1 MLSDLLKES
10 RFVRVMLSKTEAEGR
25 GSGLRPDRWRWA
37 AALLL
42 FLCLSLTGGCAS
54 TRTATVATQPSPVVP
69 ASPFHI
75 TVETFDRAFTL
86 TLSIEPDHAGPNRFT
101 LQVKDRTGKPA
112 EHVEITLYTTMQ
124 DMSMGTDSVVLHP
137 DGPGQFSA
145 TSDVLTMGGHW
156 AIGIAILSADHG
168 IHKAGV
174 MLALPL

>member
-10 RFVRVMLSKTEAEGR
+10 RLVRAMLSKTDAESVRKRPLPGR
-25 GSGLRPDRWRWA
+25 WGLVGSL
-37 AALLL
+37 LLL
-42 FLCLSLTGGCAS
+42 FCLCLTGGCAAS
-54 TRTATVATQPSPVVP
+54 HAAIIATQPSPVAT
-69 ASPFHI
+69 ASPFRT

-86 TLSIEPDHAGPNRFT
+86 TLTILPAHAGTNRFT
-101 LQVKDRTGKPA
+101 MQVKDRTGKPA

-145 TSDVLTMGGHW
+145 TSSVVNMGGRW
-156 AIGIAILSADHG
+156 AIGIAVQTADHV

-174 MLALPL
+174 MLAIPL

>member
-1 MLSDLLKES
+1 VLSDLLKES
-10 RFVRVMLSKTEAEGR
+10 IIVRAILSKTDAKGMR
-25 GSGLRPDRWRWA
+25 SGLRPDRWRWA
-37 AALLL
+37 VALVL
-42 FLCLSLTGGCAS
+42 FLCISLTGGCAS
-54 TRTATVATQPSPVVP
+54 THTATGATQPSPVVT
-69 ASPFHI
+69 ASPFHT

-86 TLSIEPDHAGPNRFT
+86 TLTIAPGHAGPNRFT

-156 AIGIAILSADHG
+156 AIGIAVQTADHG